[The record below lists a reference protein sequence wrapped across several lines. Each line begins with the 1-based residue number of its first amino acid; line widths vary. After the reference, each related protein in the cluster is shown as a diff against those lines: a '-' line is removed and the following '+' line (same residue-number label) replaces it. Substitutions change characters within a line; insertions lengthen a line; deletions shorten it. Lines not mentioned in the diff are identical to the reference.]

1 MIDSNLGERQFSFI
15 PYDGGKELL
24 MLSLCGGNLSYF
36 FHQQHILRAHTC
48 SSADLLQNTISN

>member
-24 MLSLCGGNLSYF
+24 MFS
-36 FHQQHILRAHTC
+36 QI
-48 SSADLLQNTISN
+48 II

>member
-24 MLSLCGGNLSYF
+24 MFSLCGGNYHLSYCV
-36 FHQQHILRAHTC
+36 L
-48 SSADLLQNTISN
+48 